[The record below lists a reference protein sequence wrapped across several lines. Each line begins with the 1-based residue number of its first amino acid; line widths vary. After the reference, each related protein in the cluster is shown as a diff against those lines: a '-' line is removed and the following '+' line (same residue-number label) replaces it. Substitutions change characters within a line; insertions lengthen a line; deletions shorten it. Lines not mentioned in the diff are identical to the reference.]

1 MKKSGRRKIKFAN
14 FIGILLAVVILLL
27 PMRVAEASG
36 KLVQREVLQAS
47 DMVQEERTEGELT
60 AEEQLRLE
68 EAEMRK
74 EYEAYLKRMD
84 AVKHQS
90 EIEENDFWLIEKQ
103 IFPMETECFGQVF
116 LLPAIDSIHHRLVLF
131 FSKED
136 GSIVY
141 RTEQLEVNSW
151 NEGQLW
157 QPVRRISA
165 VSFQELNGDGKT
177 DIILIITCVNRD
189 GAYKGKEYTVGEVLF
204 QGETGFYRDYRISD
218 KINRFGMNKSV
229 ESITAFVRGNDST
242 EFLYTADTKSE
253 LLENGFVISSD
264 QYYTRQFEKMGTLEV
279 VPGTYTI
286 AEFSHFMVY
295 LINEQGNIV
304 WSLQPMG
311 SYDNLYALKGI
322 KCVDMDGDGMKDI
335 LVLARYS
342 YADRDNLP
350 VIESDYAVY
359 YQRTG
364 GFEEDEEVKKTV
376 KCTDEDTVNGMV
388 EKVRAYWGW
397 SET

>member
-1 MKKSGRRKIKFAN
+1 MKRAGRRKYLSAN
-14 FIGILLAVVILLL
+14 FIGAFLIVGMLLL
-27 PMRVAEASG
+27 SG
-36 KLVQREVLQAS
+36 YEVQATDGVQGEQTKEELEVLKKQ
-47 DMVQEERTEGELT
+47 
-60 AEEQLRLE
+60 E
-68 EAEMRK
+68 EAELVAKYRD
-74 EYEAYLKRMD
+74 YLSRIES
-84 AVKHQS
+84 VTRQS
-90 EIEENDFWLIEKQ
+90 EIEEKGFWLIEKQ

-116 LLPAIDSIHHRLVLF
+116 LLPAIDKTHHRLVLF
-131 FSKED
+131 FAKED

-141 RTEQLEVNSW
+141 RTQQLEVNNW
-151 NEGQLW
+151 KEGQLW

-165 VSFQELNGDGKT
+165 VSFQELNGDGRT
-177 DIILIITCVNRD
+177 DIVLIITCVNRD

-204 QGETGFYRDYRISD
+204 QGENGFFRDYRISD

-229 ESITAFVRGNDST
+229 ESITDFVRGSDST
-242 EFLYTADTKSE
+242 EFLYTSDTKSE
-253 LLENGFVISSD
+253 LLEKGFVISTD

-279 VPGTYTI
+279 VPGTYTM

-342 YADRDNLP
+342 YADRNNMP

-364 GFEEDEEVKKTV
+364 SFEEDEEIKKTV
-376 KCTDEDTVNGMV
+376 KCSDEDTVAGMV